1 MGSDACNGGR
11 ADRYTEK
18 LPTQFLFRGFM
29 RTSEQ
34 RLNRSAA
41 ADLAE
46 LRKLREEAE
55 NLRAEVATLHGRLDV
70 IEIVMGFDK
79 ASDDTSG

>member
-1 MGSDACNGGR
+1 
-11 ADRYTEK
+11 
-18 LPTQFLFRGFM
+18 
-29 RTSEQ
+29 
-34 RLNRSAA
+34 LNRSAA